1 MQYVQVNVSSYW
13 TSDCAKFDS
22 ANLAS
27 MRTRCSKLFCPGSKD
42 QQFLC
47 SPPHN
52 IHQYNSLLFS
62 PMTEV
67 CQNEIQYRCWCLWR
81 SQKYDELMVLLPQKI
96 HEIQYSTNVEGT
108 HNDLGK
114 AQLEGSKFPHFFWEK
129 LVCFFGI
136 LCCNQY
142 DSGFSGQ
149 ASSFQQPL
157 VVCSFTEMCWNL
169 LVMPFF
175 LLVFC
180 QFFVLL
186 AYHLCPMSHR
196 QSNMVTPNMVMP
208 TNCNFS
214 YVNHLEI
221 VKCPLRHL
229 TSLLLCEE

>member
-1 MQYVQVNVSSYW
+1 ML
-13 TSDCAKFDS
+13 T
-22 ANLAS
+22 
-27 MRTRCSKLFCPGSKD
+27 M
-42 QQFLC
+42 
-47 SPPHN
+47 
-52 IHQYNSLLFS
+52 I
-62 PMTEV
+62 
-67 CQNEIQYRCWCLWR
+67 R
-81 SQKYDELMVLLPQKI
+81 SGIL
-96 HEIQYSTNVEGT
+96 T
-108 HNDLGK
+108 DLGK
-114 AQLEGSKFPHFFWEK
+114 AQLEGSKFPHFFLGKNWS
-129 LVCFFGI
+129 VS
-136 LCCNQY
+136 
-142 DSGFSGQ
+142 SGFSGPE
-149 ASSFQQPL
+149 ASNFQQPL

>member
-1 MQYVQVNVSSYW
+1 M
-13 TSDCAKFDS
+13 
-22 ANLAS
+22 
-27 MRTRCSKLFCPGSKD
+27 
-42 QQFLC
+42 
-47 SPPHN
+47 
-52 IHQYNSLLFS
+52 I
-62 PMTEV
+62 
-67 CQNEIQYRCWCLWR
+67 R
-81 SQKYDELMVLLPQKI
+81 SGILTDHPE
-96 HEIQYSTNVEGT
+96 
-108 HNDLGK
+108 LGK
-114 AQLEGSKFPHFFWEK
+114 AQLEGSKFPHFFGEK

-175 LLVFC
+175 LLFFC

-214 YVNHLEI
+214 YVNHLEF

>member
-27 MRTRCSKLFCPGSKD
+27 MRTRCSKLLCPGSKD

-47 SPPHN
+47 SRPHN

-108 HNDLGK
+108 HNDQIWDPHGSSGTGK
-114 AQLEGSKFPHFFWEK
+114 SPAGRVQISTFFWGK
-129 LVCFFGI
+129 TGLFLRNPLLQPIWFRDFLVR
-136 LCCNQY
+136 
-142 DSGFSGQ
+142 
-149 ASSFQQPL
+149 PR
-157 VVCSFTEMCWNL
+157 V
-169 LVMPFF
+169 
-175 LLVFC
+175 
-180 QFFVLL
+180 
-186 AYHLCPMSHR
+186 
-196 QSNMVTPNMVMP
+196 SN
-208 TNCNFS
+208 
-214 YVNHLEI
+214 
-221 VKCPLRHL
+221 
-229 TSLLLCEE
+229 SLL